1 MGICLF
7 LYIAALHSKKDVTI
21 LLVGEQEYLWK
32 SKAKWISQVEE
43 NKYTSCI

>member
-1 MGICLF
+1 MFI

-32 SKAKWISQVEE
+32 SKAKWISQSRGNNIRHV
-43 NKYTSCI
+43 YSD